1 MLFLIWLSLT
11 FKWTSEVICL
21 VLIHKRRWQLGRRRT
36 GGSKFIRK
44 GSLLSRYRTIW
55 GGGSKIAKNSRRH
68 LWKDPY
74 LIFVRIL
81 SSKIIFIA
89 KDDFFKMK
97 LNQNGPSHWKP
108 KSTTNLTWID
118 FQSKIYHT
126 HTIITCGL
134 YIFHPIFESQ
144 KRFLRRVF
152 HEILDLC
159 MASIQE
165 QVIMARVQYFL
176 SNIAFITPRRMSR

>member
-21 VLIHKRRWQLGRRRT
+21 ILIHKRRWQG
-36 GGSKFIRK
+36 GGSKFIRE

-68 LWKDPY
+68 LWKGPY

-89 KDDFFKMK
+89 KDDFFQNEAKSK
-97 LNQNGPSHWKP
+97 WTKSLKAKINNKFDLNWFSVKNLPYAHHYNLRFIYFSPHFWK
-108 KSTTNLTWID
+108 
-118 FQSKIYHT
+118 SKT
-126 HTIITCGL
+126 FFKEGFSWNSGL
-134 YIFHPIFESQ
+134 MYG
-144 KRFLRRVF
+144 
-152 HEILDLC
+152 
-159 MASIQE
+159 
-165 QVIMARVQYFL
+165 
-176 SNIAFITPRRMSR
+176 

>member
-1 MLFLIWLSLT
+1 MATW
-11 FKWTSEVICL
+11 KEE
-21 VLIHKRRWQLGRRRT
+21 G
-36 GGSKFIRK
+36 GGSKFIRE
-44 GSLLSRYRTIW
+44 GSLLSRYRSIW

-68 LWKDPY
+68 LWKGPY

-89 KDDFFKMK
+89 KDDFFQNEAKSK
-97 LNQNGPSHWKP
+97 WTKSLKAKINNKFDLNWFSV
-108 KSTTNLTWID
+108 
-118 FQSKIYHT
+118 KIYHT

-144 KRFLRRVF
+144 KRFLGRLF

-159 MASIQE
+159 MVSIQE
-165 QVIMARVQYFL
+165 RVIMARVQYFL